1 MSHLTTDLFNSLY
14 RKHYEQ
20 LFYYAYGFTDDA
32 EVCRDILADV
42 FESLWT
48 HRKKITQET
57 AHSYLYQ
64 CVRNKCIDYV
74 RHQQLNRQYES
85 FIKGTA
91 DTDTDME
98 PDATEERMQ
107 TVQECIDLLPPK
119 TKLVLEECY
128 FHNKKYKEVA
138 TALDISTNAIK
149 KHIVKA
155 LSVLRERY
163 RGLRQIQHVPQGA
176 AYALC
181 SKSISSGQ
189 LGKYWH

>member
-74 RHQQLNRQYES
+74 RRQQLNRQYES

-98 PDATEERMQ
+98 TRRNRGTDANGTGMHRPVASQNKTRFGRMLLSQ
-107 TVQECIDLLPPK
+107 QEI
-119 TKLVLEECY
+119 
-128 FHNKKYKEVA
+128 
-138 TALDISTNAIK
+138 
-149 KHIVKA
+149 
-155 LSVLRERY
+155 
-163 RGLRQIQHVPQGA
+163 
-176 AYALC
+176 
-181 SKSISSGQ
+181 
-189 LGKYWH
+189 

>member
-1 MSHLTTDLFNSLY
+1 MHTVLPMMQRCVVTSSQMYL
-14 RKHYEQ
+14 KV
-20 LFYYAYGFTDDA
+20 YGPI
-32 EVCRDILADV
+32 E
-42 FESLWT
+42 
-48 HRKKITQET
+48 KKITQET

-74 RHQQLNRQYES
+74 RRQQLNRQYES

-155 LSVLRERY
+155 LSVLRERC
-163 RGLRQIQHVPQGA
+163 RGTTDEEN
-176 AYALC
+176 
-181 SKSISSGQ
+181 S
-189 LGKYWH
+189 

>member
-85 FIKGTA
+85 FIKGTV

-155 LSVLRERY
+155 LSVLRERC
-163 RGLRQIQHVPQGA
+163 RGTTDEKN
-176 AYALC
+176 
-181 SKSISSGQ
+181 S
-189 LGKYWH
+189 

>member
-14 RKHYEQ
+14 RKYYEQ

-74 RHQQLNRQYES
+74 RRQQLNRQYES

-98 PDATEERMQ
+98 PDATEERM
-107 TVQECIDLLPPK
+107 
-119 TKLVLEECY
+119 
-128 FHNKKYKEVA
+128 
-138 TALDISTNAIK
+138 
-149 KHIVKA
+149 
-155 LSVLRERY
+155 
-163 RGLRQIQHVPQGA
+163 
-176 AYALC
+176 
-181 SKSISSGQ
+181 
-189 LGKYWH
+189 

>member
-14 RKHYEQ
+14 RKYYEQ

-74 RHQQLNRQYES
+74 RRQQQILIPIGNPRHQRTGC
-85 FIKGTA
+85 K
-91 DTDTDME
+91 
-98 PDATEERMQ
+98 
-107 TVQECIDLLPPK
+107 
-119 TKLVLEECY
+119 
-128 FHNKKYKEVA
+128 
-138 TALDISTNAIK
+138 
-149 KHIVKA
+149 
-155 LSVLRERY
+155 RY
-163 RGLRQIQHVPQGA
+163 RNA
-176 AYALC
+176 
-181 SKSISSGQ
+181 
-189 LGKYWH
+189 